1 MPYTMEDF
9 QKDYVRNHLNVLSP
23 DDVLKS
29 FSPDDVLKRYS
40 PDDRLKGLS
49 PKERLRGLSLEEI
62 KEYLEQS
69 QNFGKEQK

>member
-9 QKDYVRNHLNVLSP
+9 RKDFVINHLDVLSP

-29 FSPDDVLKRYS
+29 FSPEDVLKSFS
-40 PDDRLKGLS
+40 PDERLKGLS
-49 PKERLRGLSLEEI
+49 PKERLKGLSLEEI

-69 QNFGKEQK
+69 QNFEKD